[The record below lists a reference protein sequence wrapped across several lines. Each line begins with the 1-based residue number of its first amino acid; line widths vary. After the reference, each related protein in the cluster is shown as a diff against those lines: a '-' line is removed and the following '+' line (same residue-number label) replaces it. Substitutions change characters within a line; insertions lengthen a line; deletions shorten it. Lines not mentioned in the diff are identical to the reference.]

1 MKLHHFGLEVSNLED
16 SVDFYKNHL
25 GFQEEKRFRFME
37 EEIVFL
43 THGDC
48 RLELIVSNTLNAHI
62 CFEVS
67 NLDKMMTRL
76 TGLRKVEGPYKL
88 DNGWQTVFYEGPT
101 KVILEFLQT
110 TNDHNLSSTKNMKSE
125 N

>member
-1 MKLHHFGLEVSNLED
+1 MKFHHYGIEVGNLED

-25 GFQEEKRFRFME
+25 GFQEEKRLRFME
-37 EEIVFL
+37 EEMVFL
-43 THGDC
+43 TLDDS
-48 RLELIVSNTLNAHI
+48 RVELIAGRTLNAHI

-67 NLDKMMTRL
+67 NLDKIMTKL

-101 KVILEFLQT
+101 KEILEFLQ
-110 TNDHNLSSTKNMKSE
+110 KN
-125 N
+125 